1 MRRIPYR
8 NMFQLS
14 DAQLE
19 ILANSASTPDNTF
32 QFRESLL
39 PFADDPEIPRLTDFY
54 DRNIFRDEYSRL
66 PKPRQSWCGGTKA
79 READKKMIQWIR
91 EKVEREY
98 RESRKVVIFP
108 PTLRI
113 LYCMMMK

>member
-1 MRRIPYR
+1 MRLIPHR

-19 ILANSASTPDNTF
+19 ILANPALTPDNTF

-79 READKKMIQWIR
+79 SEADKKMIQWIR
-91 EKVEREY
+91 EKVERGA
-98 RESRKVVIFP
+98 RESRRPVIFS
-108 PTLRI
+108 PTFRI
-113 LYCMMMK
+113 LYRLMMK

>member
-1 MRRIPYR
+1 MRLIPHR

-19 ILANSASTPDNTF
+19 ILANPALTPDNTF

-79 READKKMIQWIR
+79 SEADKKMIRWIR
-91 EKVEREY
+91 EKVERGA
-98 RESRKVVIFP
+98 RESRRPVIFS
-108 PTLRI
+108 PTFRI
-113 LYCMMMK
+113 LYRLMMK

>member
-1 MRRIPYR
+1 MRRIPHR

-19 ILANSASTPDNTF
+19 ILANPALTPDNTF

-39 PFADDPEIPRLTDFY
+39 PFADDPEIPRLADFY

-79 READKKMIQWIR
+79 SEADKKMIQWIR
-91 EKVEREY
+91 EKVERGA
-98 RESRKVVIFP
+98 RESRRPVIFS
-108 PTLRI
+108 PTFRI
-113 LYCMMMK
+113 LYRLMMK